1 MSILGWIVFGLI
13 VGFIASKIVNREGEG
28 CLVNTAL
35 GLLGAVVGGLIFEA
49 LGTPHLYMGF
59 DLASFLVAIIGAII
73 VLLIYH
79 AITGRRGLR

>member
-1 MSILGWIVFGLI
+1 MSILGWIIFGLI

-28 CLVNTAL
+28 CLVNIAL
-35 GLLGAVVGGLIFEA
+35 GLIGAVVGGLIFEA
-49 LGTPHLYMGF
+49 LGSRIYMGF
-59 DLASFLVAIIGAII
+59 DLASFLVAIIGAIV